1 MNDSIIIAIMGV
13 LGVIVL
19 NFSDDLDNET
29 IMFLSGLFI
38 VVLSVVDLILKE
50 ILYMREIVGDQDEQK

>member
-1 MNDSIIIAIMGV
+1 MIHSFIIAIIGV

-19 NFSDDLDNET
+19 NFSNNLDNET

-38 VVLSVVDLILKE
+38 VVLSVVYLILKE
-50 ILYMREIVGDQDEQK
+50 KYYDQNRSS

>member
-1 MNDSIIIAIMGV
+1 MNDSFVIAIMGV

-19 NFSDDLDNET
+19 NFSDELDNET

-38 VVLSVVDLILKE
+38 VVLSVIDLIILRE
-50 ILYMREIVGDQDEQK
+50 IL